1 MSKRRSGMVSAP
13 ERDLRV
19 MFNRRAAWMAGAGL
33 MGFGGVALR
42 LWTLQWNEVAYSAE
56 RDENRFDL
64 RIIAPPRG
72 VLHDRFGVPLATTA
86 TDYRLSLVPERAIPV
101 EVERPTMEQ
110 REAAIT
116 KVVQDVAEL
125 LALPPEWTTARVR
138 DARRSR
144 RFDAVLLR
152 QGLTWEEF
160 SRVNV
165 RLPELPGVN
174 AEAGSIRRYPF
185 GIVYAHPIGYVQ
197 RPNDRDAERMR
208 SEGRT
213 SAYFRHPDA
222 RVGKSGL
229 EARLE
234 PLLDGDPGARRVV
247 VNTHGRV
254 VSEEGG
260 EGRAPT
266 PGASLVLTLDHELQ
280 KAAMERMAG
289 ESSAAVLID
298 IYQGDILV
306 LASAPGFDPNEF
318 VNGIP
323 GPSFRVLNEDEKKPL
338 FHKCVTGAYK
348 PGSTF
353 KMVTGMAA
361 LAAGLPED
369 FRVNCPGYLP
379 FGGRNFHCHRR
390 GGHGSVDLHTAIK
403 ASCNVFFYNAALRAG
418 IDNLAAM
425 ARNFGLGQ
433 AFDVDLPG
441 VEDGIVPDEAWWARV
456 RGGPWPPGNTLNVGI
471 GQGDIQA
478 SPLQLAVMAA
488 RIANGGLAVMPRLV
502 RDGAERAAPPERPP
516 SLGLNP
522 EHVAAAQF
530 GMFGVCNEPGGT
542 ATRAGNLGLVR
553 HPDTGEILEA
563 SDLTRGFAPVQ
574 IAGKTGTAQVRI
586 ITAQER
592 ASGVRRN
599 QDLEWRLRDHALFV
613 CFGPYDA
620 PRYACAVVVEHGGG
634 GSVVAAPIAADIMRR
649 ALLRDPLR
657 MPAAT
662 AASLAP
668 ALPPEDRS

>member
-1 MSKRRSGMVSAP
+1 
-13 ERDLRV
+13 
-19 MFNRRAAWMAGAGL
+19 
-33 MGFGGVALR
+33 
-42 LWTLQWNEVAYSAE
+42 
-56 RDENRFDL
+56 
-64 RIIAPPRG
+64 
-72 VLHDRFGVPLATTA
+72 
-86 TDYRLSLVPERAIPV
+86 
-101 EVERPTMEQ
+101 
-110 REAAIT
+110 
-116 KVVQDVAEL
+116 
-125 LALPPEWTTARVR
+125 
-138 DARRSR
+138 
-144 RFDAVLLR
+144 
-152 QGLTWEEF
+152 
-160 SRVNV
+160 
-165 RLPELPGVN
+165 
-174 AEAGSIRRYPF
+174 
-185 GIVYAHPIGYVQ
+185 
-197 RPNDRDAERMR
+197 
-208 SEGRT
+208 
-213 SAYFRHPDA
+213 
-222 RVGKSGL
+222 VGKAGL

-234 PLLDGDPGARRVV
+234 PLLDGDPGSRRVV

-260 EGRAPT
+260 ATNPPT
-266 PGASLVLTLDHELQ
+266 PGVSLVLTLDHELQ

-289 ESSAAVLID
+289 QSAAAVLMD
-298 IYQGDILV
+298 IHQGDLLV

-323 GPSFRVLNEDEKKPL
+323 GPAFRVLNEDETKPL

-353 KMVTGMAA
+353 KMVTGLAA

-369 FRVNCPGYLP
+369 FRVSCPGYLP

-403 ASCNVFFYNAALRAG
+403 ASCNVFFYTAALRAG
-418 IDNLAAM
+418 IENVAAM
-425 ARNFGLGQ
+425 ARNMGLGT

-441 VEDGIVPDEAWWARV
+441 VEDGIVPDAAWWERV

-478 SPLQLAVMAA
+478 SPLQLAVMTA
-488 RIANGGLAVMPRLV
+488 RIANGGLAVTPRIV
-502 RDGAERAAPPERPP
+502 RDGADRAAPPERPP
-516 SLGLNP
+516 SLGINP
-522 EHVAAAQF
+522 QHLAAAQF

-553 HPDTGEILEA
+553 HPDTGEVLEA
-563 SDLTRGFAPVQ
+563 SDQTRGFPPVQ

-592 ASGVRRN
+592 ARGVRRN

-620 PRYACAVVVEHGGG
+620 PRYACVVVVEHGGG
-634 GSVVAAPIAADIMRR
+634 GSAVAAPIAADIMKR

-657 MPAAT
+657 MTPAT
-662 AASLAP
+662 AASLEPQRPQEERA
-668 ALPPEDRS
+668 